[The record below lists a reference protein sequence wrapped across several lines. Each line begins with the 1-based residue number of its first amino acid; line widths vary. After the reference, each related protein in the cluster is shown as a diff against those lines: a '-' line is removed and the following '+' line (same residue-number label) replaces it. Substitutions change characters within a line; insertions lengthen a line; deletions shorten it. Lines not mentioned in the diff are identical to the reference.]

1 MWFRELSRDKEEL
14 LPTELSIRSIEQN
27 KAQ

>member
-14 LPTELSIRSIEQN
+14 LPAELSIKSIEQN